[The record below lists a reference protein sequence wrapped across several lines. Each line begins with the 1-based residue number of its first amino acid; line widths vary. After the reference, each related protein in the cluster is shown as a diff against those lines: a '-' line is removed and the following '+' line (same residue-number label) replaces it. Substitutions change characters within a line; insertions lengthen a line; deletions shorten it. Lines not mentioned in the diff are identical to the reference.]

1 MPDMLAIISKAVFE
15 ADAADASIGEVLPL
29 SRYASA
35 NKALAPLAAG
45 GRLVLVT
52 VRSPDE
58 SLWLVAV
65 LDHPKHVKGAWVA
78 TKNEVSITDL
88 GPVKSKIR
96 FASGVK
102 ITAKPGALGMSL
114 QTPRLLADGMVEL
127 MTGKHVPKRASA
139 KRVARAKV
147 EHSENYVYKLEG
159 AYSLAELEQLPSVD
173 QRQFLA
179 AAARYQRGK
188 YRTVQSFFE
197 RFARESGE
205 DISSLTFE
213 RWAIALKAKPR
224 APLYHLWIFLAD
236 NGTLFNYATATA
248 CPVHVVQGGFEST
261 DGKPASTALARAL
274 DIAGVPSDSHR
285 R

>member
-96 FASGVK
+96 FASGGT

-114 QTPRLLADGMVEL
+114 QTPRLLAEGMVEL
-127 MTGKHVPKRASA
+127 MTGKHVPKRAKA
-139 KRVARAKV
+139 KRVAPAKL
-147 EHSENYVYKLEG
+147 ESYVYKLEG

-224 APLYHLWIFLAD
+224 APLYHLWIFLED
-236 NGTLFNYATATA
+236 NGTLFNYGTATA

-261 DGKPASTALARAL
+261 DGKPASNALARAL
-274 DIAGVPSDSHR
+274 DVAGVPSDSHR